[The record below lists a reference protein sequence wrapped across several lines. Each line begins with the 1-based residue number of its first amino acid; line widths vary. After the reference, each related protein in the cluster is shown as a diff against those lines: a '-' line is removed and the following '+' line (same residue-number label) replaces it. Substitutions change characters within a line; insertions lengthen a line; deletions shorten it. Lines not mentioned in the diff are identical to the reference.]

1 MSVKITIREEDTDDD
16 ILYIVEDAKDKLR
29 LQILMDQIKKRTS
42 STSISDKKR
51 VQNRINYRY
60 DSCVWLA
67 GIYRK
72 VRNHR
77 SLRSV

>member
-51 VQNRINYRY
+51 VQNRINYITSRIRRY
-60 DSCVWLA
+60 Q
-67 GIYRK
+67 
-72 VRNHR
+72 
-77 SLRSV
+77 